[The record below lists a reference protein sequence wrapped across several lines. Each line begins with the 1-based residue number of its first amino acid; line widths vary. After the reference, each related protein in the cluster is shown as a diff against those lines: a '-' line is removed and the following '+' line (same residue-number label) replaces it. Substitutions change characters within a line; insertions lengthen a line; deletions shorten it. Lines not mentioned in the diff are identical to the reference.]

1 MGSILTFFFIVILSV
16 LFITRILPTVMKW
29 WLGRFIA
36 KKMGSFQSN
45 MNANNTQER
54 NQNYNNNNT
63 SSSRSS
69 FFSESNSKRTYS
81 TNNRGEQKIF
91 SETEGEYVAFEE
103 IIE

>member
-36 KKMGSFQSN
+36 KKMESFQSN
-45 MNANNTQER
+45 MNANNTQKR